1 MSVEANAIASAQEGA
16 ATPAEGTSP
25 VPDQVTSGATPT
37 GGAIADAPDGARP
50 SRAQERIEELSA
62 RERAATEYGQ
72 FYRQRFE
79 ELQRQVSQQPAP
91 AAAPAVEQPAPEPN
105 ADDFDDPKEY
115 TRAHAT
121 WVRAEAA
128 KEIKRAVQEAQATAK
143 TEAEKAL
150 AKAREEERLR
160 ALDDGF
166 GLRQQQFAEAT
177 ADYWDTVRN
186 PALTFFNGEFL
197 EAIKADEMGP
207 QLAYQ
212 IAKDPKV
219 VAKLAG
225 KSVSQRLLELG
236 RIKAELSR
244 PAPPPKVT
252 AAPAPPTPI
261 GGGAGGE
268 VDPSKLSI
276 NDWMQHRTKQILAKR
291 QAR

>member
-1 MSVEANAIASAQEGA
+1 MSDENAIAPAQTGA
-16 ATPAEGTSP
+16 AAPAEAASP
-25 VPDQVTSGATPT
+25 ATEQVTSGAAPQA
-37 GGAIADAPDGARP
+37 AIADAPAGAR
-50 SRAQERIEELSA
+50 SNRTQERIEELSA

-79 ELQRQVSQQPAP
+79 ELQRQQSQQPAQ

-105 ADDFDDPKEY
+105 ADDFDDPKAY
-115 TRAHAT
+115 TKAYAT
-121 WVRAEAA
+121 WMRGESA
-128 KEIKRAVQEAQATAK
+128 KETARAVEKAQATAK
-143 TEAEKAL
+143 TEAEKAH

-160 ALDDGF
+160 TLNDEF
-166 GLRQQQFAEAT
+166 GLRQQTFAETT

-186 PALTFFNGEFL
+186 PALSFFNGEFL
-197 EAIKADEMGP
+197 EALKADEMGP

-212 IAKDPKV
+212 IAKDPRV

-225 KSVSQRLLELG
+225 KSVPQRLLELG
-236 RIKAELSR
+236 RIKADLSR

-276 NDWMQHRTKQILAKR
+276 DDWMKHRTQEILAKR